1 MCFNGVGFGFDF
13 GEVLTGRLIHHES
26 FRFFF
31 GAVCVF
37 FSSLEYRCP
46 SVEVWKVPTVSGRD
60 CRQACLLCV
69 AYVFGVDLSECLL
82 IGYVTCNVVR
92 TYVES
97 ARVCSRRGAFS
108 FLYAVHMN
116 SAVTL
121 RSGKA
126 GRRRRLC
133 LLFRG

>member
-13 GEVLTGRLIHHES
+13 GEVLTGRLIHHVS
-26 FRFFF
+26 FRVFF

-69 AYVFGVDLSECLL
+69 AYVFGVDLSLRMF
-82 IGYVTCNVVR
+82 VDWVR
-92 TYVES
+92 NMQRGTYV
-97 ARVCSRRGAFS
+97 R
-108 FLYAVHMN
+108 
-116 SAVTL
+116 
-121 RSGKA
+121 
-126 GRRRRLC
+126 
-133 LLFRG
+133 